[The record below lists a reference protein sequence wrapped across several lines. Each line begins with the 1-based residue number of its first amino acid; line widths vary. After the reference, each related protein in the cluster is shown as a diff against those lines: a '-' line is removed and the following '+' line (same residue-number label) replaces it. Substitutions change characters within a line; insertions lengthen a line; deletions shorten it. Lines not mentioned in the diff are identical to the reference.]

1 MAVEFQMPKLGLTM
15 EEGTITSWLVES
27 GAEVTAGTPVLSIE
41 TDKVESDVEASHSGI
56 LHITGAVGELF
67 GCGERIGWFLEPG
80 ETPPEPGVGGGDGSG
95 PAAAAAAGVTGSDA
109 EVSGPPATAGPAR
122 AGGPGGDGG
131 RLFASPNARRVAAEV
146 GVDLGSV
153 VGTGPGGRIVSED
166 VEAAGAGQRAARG
179 SATAREPRTGARANG
194 PATTA
199 AIQTAERLGVD
210 LGDVEPSRADGR
222 VDRAD
227 VERHVRDHLAGADRS
242 APEVAEAPLLQEPTD
257 RIPLAGMRGTIARRM
272 HESLSQMAQLT
283 LTMDVRMDAVVA
295 HRSAA
300 EPDSRP
306 GYTDYVVAAVAQA
319 LRQHPL
325 VNSQVARG
333 AVNLLPEV
341 NVGLAVAIEGGL
353 VVPVVH
359 GADRL
364 GFRELCAE
372 TKRLAD
378 AARSGALALGELE
391 GGTFSVTALGMY
403 GVDTFTPVINP
414 PNTAVLG
421 VGRLRDSVRFQDG
434 VPVPGKALTLSLTWD
449 HRAYDGAPAAEFTA
463 TVRDLLENWDG
474 HGER

>member
-80 ETPPEPGVGGGDGSG
+80 ETPPEPGVGGVDSSG
-95 PAAAAAAGVTGSDA
+95 QAAAAATERDA
-109 EVSGPPATAGPAR
+109 EVSGTPATTGPAR
-122 AGGPGGDGG
+122 AGGPGRDGA

-146 GVDLGSV
+146 GVDLESV

-166 VEAAGAGQRAARG
+166 VEAAGAGQRAAGG
-179 SATAREPRTGARANG
+179 SATVREPRTGARASG
-194 PATTA
+194 SATTA
-199 AIQTAERLGVD
+199 AIQAAARLGVD
-210 LGDVEPSRADGR
+210 LGDVKPIRADGR

-227 VERHVRDHLAGADRS
+227 VERHVRDHLAGGPGDRS
-242 APEVAEAPLLQEPTD
+242 APQVAEAPLLQEPTD
-257 RIPLAGMRGTIARRM
+257 RIPLTGMRGRIAQRM

-283 LTMDVRMDAVVA
+283 LTMDVRMGAVVA
-295 HRSAA
+295 HRAAA

-333 AVNLLPEV
+333 AVNLLPEI
-341 NVGLAVAIEGGL
+341 NVGLAVALEGGL

-378 AARSGALALGELE
+378 AARGDALVLGDLE

-403 GVDTFTPVINP
+403 GVDTFTPVVNP

-434 VPVPGKALTLSLTWD
+434 VAAPEKALTLSLTWD

-474 HGER
+474 RGGR

>member
-80 ETPPEPGVGGGDGSG
+80 ETPPEPGVGGGSG
-95 PAAAAAAGVTGSDA
+95 PAATAAAATERDA
-109 EVSGPPATAGPAR
+109 EVSGTPATTGPAR
-122 AGGPGGDGG
+122 AGGPGRDGA

-146 GVDLGSV
+146 GVDLESV

-166 VEAAGAGQRAARG
+166 VEAAGAGQRAAHG
-179 SATAREPRTGARANG
+179 SATTREPRTGARANG
-194 PATTA
+194 SATTA
-199 AIQTAERLGVD
+199 AIQAAERLGVD
-210 LGDVEPSRADGR
+210 LGDVEPGRADGR
-222 VDRAD
+222 VGRAD
-227 VERHVRDHLAGADRS
+227 VERHVRDHMAGGDRS
-242 APEVAEAPLLQEPTD
+242 APEVAEAPLLQEPTE
-257 RIPLAGMRGTIARRM
+257 RIPLAGMRGTIAKRM

-295 HRSAA
+295 HRSTA

-333 AVNLLPEV
+333 AVNLLPEI
-341 NVGLAVAIEGGL
+341 NVGLAVALGGGL

-378 AARSGALALGELE
+378 AARRGALALADLE

-403 GVDTFTPVINP
+403 GVDAFTPVINP

-434 VPVPGKALTLSLTWD
+434 VAATEKAVTLSLTWD

-474 HGER
+474 RGGR